1 MNDIFFLNGSSEN
14 DKDLRILLFSFT
26 LWSIHLSF
34 LSLLNNQTTVPILSQ
49 FTTLIQNNF
58 QNFVFGKTWSR
69 KVKKMMSK
77 WPVLWFLEINK
88 KNKTVK
94 FSPKPLPHQTIEPNQ
109 PVVPPDPNSV
119 ILVEEER

>member
-1 MNDIFFLNGSSEN
+1 MDITIFYFML
-14 DKDLRILLFSFT
+14 
-26 LWSIHLSF
+26 IHLSF

-94 FSPKPLPHQTIEPNQ
+94 FTPKPLPHQTIEPAQ